1 MGKHSWIGG
10 RWSEKLGGRWL
21 LGPEWQMMTSWPSS
35 CLEMSPAAASLNKN
49 RKPCCCCL
57 LRPLSYLPRMKKTE
71 EYPIYILENRDD
83 TGGKAGPSWSGS
95 TIDRDHTSEMEVS
108 RSIYVSIL
116 IIYFWWL
123 IDLNVQVTRFVL
135 LLNK

>member
-35 CLEMSPAAASLNKN
+35 CLEMGPAASSLNKN

-71 EYPIYILENRDD
+71 ERNRGVPHTYTREQRWYRWQGGAQLEW
-83 TGGKAGPSWSGS
+83 KYY
-95 TIDRDHTSEMEVS
+95 RDHTSEIEVS

-116 IIYFWWL
+116 IIYFNDWL
-123 IDLNVQVTRFVL
+123 I
-135 LLNK
+135 